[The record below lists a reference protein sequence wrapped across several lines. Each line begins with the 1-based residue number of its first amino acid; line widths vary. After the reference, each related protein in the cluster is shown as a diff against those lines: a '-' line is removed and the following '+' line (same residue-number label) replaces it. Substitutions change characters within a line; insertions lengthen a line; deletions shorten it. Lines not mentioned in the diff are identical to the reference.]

1 MPKPKPPPLEVV
13 ACQQAEKEL
22 PQLQQQ
28 LQKSL
33 ANDGDDNGS
42 EMKEMDNQGGENEE
56 EKDLK
61 DEGQKKGKAI

>member
-13 ACQQAEKEL
+13 ARQQAEKEL